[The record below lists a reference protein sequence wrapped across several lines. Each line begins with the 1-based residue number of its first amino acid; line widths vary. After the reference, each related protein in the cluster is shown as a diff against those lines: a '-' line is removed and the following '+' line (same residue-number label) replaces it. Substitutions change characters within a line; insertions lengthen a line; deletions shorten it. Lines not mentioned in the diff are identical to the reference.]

1 MTTRTQSMLVLLAQ
15 QGDREALNELLE
27 RVQAP
32 LFRYIRGILC
42 SDAAAAE
49 DVLQETLLRIARKLR
64 WLSDPRLFDA
74 WAYRIASNEAYRALK
89 RRRRQPVEEPVDEEL
104 PAGDPPPLSA
114 ADVSSIVDAL
124 SPASRAVLLL
134 HYQEERRLE
143 EIAAIL
149 SIPLGTV
156 KSRLAYGLRCL
167 RERMR
172 HEP

>member
-1 MTTRTQSMLVLLAQ
+1 MTVRAQSMLVLLAQ
-15 QGDREALNELLE
+15 QGDREALNDLLE
-27 RVQAP
+27 RVQVP

-42 SDAAAAE
+42 SDTAASE

-64 WLSDPRLFDA
+64 WLNDPRLFEA
-74 WAYRIASNEAYRALK
+74 WAYRIASNEAYRAL
-89 RRRRQPVEEPVDEEL
+89 RRRSRQPIEEPVDEEL

-114 ADVSSIVDAL
+114 ADVSTVIEAL

-143 EIAAIL
+143 EIAEIL
-149 SIPLGTV
+149 AIPLGTV

-172 HEP
+172 P

>member
-1 MTTRTQSMLVLLAQ
+1 MLVLLAQ
-15 QGDREALNELLE
+15 QGDRDALNEILE

-64 WLSDPRLFDA
+64 WLSDSRLFDA
-74 WAYRIASNEAYRALK
+74 WTYRIASNEAYRALK
-89 RRRRQPVEEPVDEEL
+89 RRSRQPIYEPVDEEL
-104 PAGDPPPLSA
+104 PAGDPAPISA
-114 ADVSSIVDAL
+114 IDLTGAVTAL

-143 EIAAIL
+143 EIAEIL

-156 KSRLAYGLRCL
+156 KSRLAYGLRRL
-167 RERMR
+167 RERMG